1 MVASA
6 QGALCAP
13 GTQAMEM
20 TAMRRVTMLA
30 ALAVTLP
37 ATVMAAS
44 TGSVP
49 VDGMPQLAF
58 GHPEQGPLLIG
69 QIVWQLIIFGALV
82 YIMAHIA
89 LPRVGAVIENRHNR
103 INADL
108 EAAQAAKVEAD
119 AAMAA
124 HRSATDE
131 ARAAARA
138 AVATALQA
146 AQADSD
152 AKSATLNARLNAQVA
167 EAEARIDA
175 SRTAAMGALR
185 GVAVDTT
192 EALLNK
198 LVGRADR
205 AAVDAAVTREL
216 AARGRA

>member
-1 MVASA
+1 
-6 QGALCAP
+6 
-13 GTQAMEM
+13 M
-20 TAMRRVTMLA
+20 TAMRRVMMMA
-30 ALAVTLP
+30 AAAVTLP
-37 ATVMAAS
+37 AMAMAAS

-108 EAAQAAKVEAD
+108 EAAQAAKNEAD
-119 AAMAA
+119 ASMAA
-124 HRSATDE
+124 HRAATE
-131 ARAAARA
+131 QARASARA
-138 AVATALQA
+138 SVAAALHA
-146 AQADSD
+146 AQTDSD
-152 AKSATLNARLNAQVA
+152 AKAAALNARLNAQVA
-167 EAEARIDA
+167 EAEASIDA

-185 GVAVDTT
+185 GVAIDTT
-192 EALLNK
+192 EALLTK

-205 AAVDAAVTREL
+205 AAVDAAVAREL
-216 AARGRA
+216 TARGRA

>member
-1 MVASA
+1 
-6 QGALCAP
+6 
-13 GTQAMEM
+13 
-20 TAMRRVTMLA
+20 MRRVTTLA
-30 ALAVTLP
+30 ALAATLP
-37 ATVMAAS
+37 IAALAAP
-44 TGSVP
+44 TGSIP
-49 VDGMPQLAF
+49 VEGMPQLAF

-89 LPRVGAVIENRHNR
+89 LPRVGAVIENRTAR

-108 EAAQAAKVEAD
+108 EAAQAAKTEAD

-124 HRSATDE
+124 HRAATE
-131 ARAAARA
+131 QARASARA
-138 AVATALQA
+138 SVATALQA

-152 AKSATLNARLNAQVA
+152 AKSAALNARLNAQIA

-175 SRTAAMGALR
+175 SRTSAMGALR
-185 GVAVDTT
+185 GVATDTT
-192 EALLNK
+192 EALLTK

-205 AAVDAAVTREL
+205 AAIDAAVTREL